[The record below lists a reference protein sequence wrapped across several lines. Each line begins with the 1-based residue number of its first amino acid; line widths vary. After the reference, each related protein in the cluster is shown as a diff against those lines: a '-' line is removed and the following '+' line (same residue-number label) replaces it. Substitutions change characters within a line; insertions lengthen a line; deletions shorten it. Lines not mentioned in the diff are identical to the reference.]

1 MRLWAIIMKELR
13 AVREDPSFH
22 LAALVSPLLFLL
34 AFSLMLSSGIVL
46 PLATYPDAG
55 ESAFLQGVADY
66 RAPDGTP
73 YLSLSP
79 AAADVPRSDAE
90 NDLLVVVQEPQL
102 ENGVLS
108 GELIHYVNDVN
119 ENMTKNYRN
128 RVDGAV
134 RQTIDALRADGG
146 VTVREHTRYAEDI
159 PWDTGFGVSV
169 LVFSLMLSGLLFGM
183 LAMTSEWS
191 DRTTTLLRLAP
202 ASPRLLICGKLL
214 AGLLCA
220 CLLLAAGC
228 GAGGGRE
235 SATAKSAA
243 AESATAESATAE
255 SAEEEEALT
264 IYFFHDTA
272 CGSCDGTEEFRAIIS
287 EQIYPYSE
295 ARPYRLNVK
304 NVFKSEE
311 RDRAEELLMEE
322 AGLTIKEVSFPLMM
336 INGKVYEGLPE
347 IGDNIQ
353 KEYFAGMVSE
363 AVYFYRE
370 DCPECIDLAPFMDSL
385 PETVEVGGVSLP
397 LAQERL
403 NSREGDNGDKIR
415 ELFEAYQVPEED
427 QMVPIVF
434 VGSHYLAGAEE
445 IEENLIPYL
454 EAGYGLRPEEKGET

>member
-1 MRLWAIIMKELR
+1 MRLWAIVMKELR

-34 AFSLMLSSGIVL
+34 AFSLMLSAGIVL

-102 ENGVLS
+102 ANGVLS

-214 AGLLCA
+214 AGLVKCVCA
-220 CLLLAAGC
+220 GAIFLAVFTLIS
-228 GAGGGRE
+228 GA
-235 SATAKSAA
+235 
-243 AESATAESATAE
+243 
-255 SAEEEEALT
+255 
-264 IYFFHDTA
+264 
-272 CGSCDGTEEFRAIIS
+272 
-287 EQIYPYSE
+287 
-295 ARPYRLNVK
+295 
-304 NVFKSEE
+304 
-311 RDRAEELLMEE
+311 
-322 AGLTIKEVSFPLMM
+322 
-336 INGKVYEGLPE
+336 
-347 IGDNIQ
+347 
-353 KEYFAGMVSE
+353 
-363 AVYFYRE
+363 
-370 DCPECIDLAPFMDSL
+370 
-385 PETVEVGGVSLP
+385 LP
-397 LAQERL
+397 LHVLA
-403 NSREGDNGDKIR
+403 
-415 ELFEAYQVPEED
+415 
-427 QMVPIVF
+427 F
-434 VGSHYLAGAEE
+434 VGVHHGR
-445 IEENLIPYL
+445 
-454 EAGYGLRPEEKGET
+454 G

>member
-1 MRLWAIIMKELR
+1 MRLRAIIMKELR

-134 RQTIDALRADGG
+134 RQAIDALRDGGG

-214 AGLLCA
+214 AGLVKCVCA
-220 CLLLAAGC
+220 GAAFLAVFTLISGALPLHVLAFAGVLLLVYASFLCLGMCLGLVIHSALTAFLISLVSALVLWVGGGGFGPLSYFGAVSNILGALNPATYAIELVRWC
-228 GAGGGRE
+228 YFGGAG
-235 SATAKSAA
+235 ALALQSAA
-243 AESATAESATAE
+243 
-255 SAEEEEALT
+255 L
-264 IYFFHDTA
+264 
-272 CGSCDGTEEFRAIIS
+272 
-287 EQIYPYSE
+287 
-295 ARPYRLNVK
+295 V
-304 NVFKSEE
+304 
-311 RDRAEELLMEE
+311 
-322 AGLTIKEVSFPLMM
+322 
-336 INGKVYEGLPE
+336 
-347 IGDNIQ
+347 
-353 KEYFAGMVSE
+353 
-363 AVYFYRE
+363 
-370 DCPECIDLAPFMDSL
+370 LAAA
-385 PETVEVGGVSLP
+385 VSL
-397 LAQERL
+397 AVAFGVY
-403 NSREGDNGDKIR
+403 SRWTRGEEGR
-415 ELFEAYQVPEED
+415 
-427 QMVPIVF
+427 
-434 VGSHYLAGAEE
+434 
-445 IEENLIPYL
+445 
-454 EAGYGLRPEEKGET
+454 

>member
-1 MRLWAIIMKELR
+1 MRLRAIIMKELR

-202 ASPRLLICGKLL
+202 ASPLVLWVGGGGFGPLSYFGTVANILGALNPATYAIELVRWCYFDGAGAL
-214 AGLLCA
+214 AFQSAALV
-220 CLLLAAGC
+220 LAA
-228 GAGGGRE
+228 
-235 SATAKSAA
+235 
-243 AESATAESATAE
+243 
-255 SAEEEEALT
+255 
-264 IYFFHDTA
+264 
-272 CGSCDGTEEFRAIIS
+272 
-287 EQIYPYSE
+287 
-295 ARPYRLNVK
+295 V
-304 NVFKSEE
+304 
-311 RDRAEELLMEE
+311 
-322 AGLTIKEVSFPLMM
+322 
-336 INGKVYEGLPE
+336 
-347 IGDNIQ
+347 
-353 KEYFAGMVSE
+353 
-363 AVYFYRE
+363 
-370 DCPECIDLAPFMDSL
+370 
-385 PETVEVGGVSLP
+385 VSLAVA
-397 LAQERL
+397 LGVY
-403 NSREGDNGDKIR
+403 SRWTRGEEGR
-415 ELFEAYQVPEED
+415 
-427 QMVPIVF
+427 
-434 VGSHYLAGAEE
+434 
-445 IEENLIPYL
+445 
-454 EAGYGLRPEEKGET
+454 

>member
-1 MRLWAIIMKELR
+1 MRLRAIIMKELR

-214 AGLLCA
+214 AGCLRRRGISGGVHADIRHAAGACAGFCRCTAA
-220 CLLLAAGC
+220 CLRELSLPGDVPGTGYPLGADGIPDLAGV
-228 GAGGGRE
+228 GAGTLGRRRWFWAAVVFRHGGE
-235 SATAKSAA
+235 
-243 AESATAESATAE
+243 
-255 SAEEEEALT
+255 
-264 IYFFHDTA
+264 YPW
-272 CGSCDGTEEFRAIIS
+272 RAQS
-287 EQIYPYSE
+287 GD
-295 ARPYRLNVK
+295 VC
-304 NVFKSEE
+304 
-311 RDRAEELLMEE
+311 DRAGAL
-322 AGLTIKEVSFPLMM
+322 V
-336 INGKVYEGLPE
+336 
-347 IGDNIQ
+347 
-353 KEYFAGMVSE
+353 
-363 AVYFYRE
+363 
-370 DCPECIDLAPFMDSL
+370 
-385 PETVEVGGVSLP
+385 
-397 LAQERL
+397 
-403 NSREGDNGDKIR
+403 
-415 ELFEAYQVPEED
+415 LF
-427 QMVPIVF
+427 
-434 VGSHYLAGAEE
+434 
-445 IEENLIPYL
+445 
-454 EAGYGLRPEEKGET
+454 

>member
-90 NDLLVVVQEPQL
+90 NDLLVVRQEPQL

-134 RQTIDALRADGG
+134 RQAIDALREDGG

-214 AGLLCA
+214 AGLVKCVCA
-220 CLLLAAGC
+220 GAAFLAVFTLISGTLPVHVLAFAGVLLLVYASFLCLGMCLGLVIHSALTAFLISLVSALVLWVGGGGFGPLSYFGTVANILGALNPATYAIELVRWC
-228 GAGGGRE
+228 YFDGAG
-235 SATAKSAA
+235 ALAFQSAA
-243 AESATAESATAE
+243 
-255 SAEEEEALT
+255 L
-264 IYFFHDTA
+264 
-272 CGSCDGTEEFRAIIS
+272 
-287 EQIYPYSE
+287 
-295 ARPYRLNVK
+295 
-304 NVFKSEE
+304 VF
-311 RDRAEELLMEE
+311 A
-322 AGLTIKEVSFPLMM
+322 AAVSLA
-336 INGKVYEGLPE
+336 VVL
-347 IGDNIQ
+347 
-353 KEYFAGMVSE
+353 
-363 AVYFYRE
+363 AVY
-370 DCPECIDLAPFMDSL
+370 
-385 PETVEVGGVSLP
+385 
-397 LAQERL
+397 
-403 NSREGDNGDKIR
+403 SRWTRGEEGR
-415 ELFEAYQVPEED
+415 
-427 QMVPIVF
+427 
-434 VGSHYLAGAEE
+434 
-445 IEENLIPYL
+445 
-454 EAGYGLRPEEKGET
+454 